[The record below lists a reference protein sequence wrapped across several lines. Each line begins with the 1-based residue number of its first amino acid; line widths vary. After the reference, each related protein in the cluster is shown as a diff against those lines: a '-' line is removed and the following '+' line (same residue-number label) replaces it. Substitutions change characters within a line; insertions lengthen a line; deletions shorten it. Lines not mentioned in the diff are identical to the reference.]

1 MMPLH
6 RYSTPSPVMI
16 RKQCNKIY
24 HHLDEENHGLL
35 NGKKM
40 PAKYASEFILPPQM
54 VNIDTGCSFYSRY
67 PKRKALLAA
76 DGAEWNDSD
85 SRYVYT
91 HGTRHWRRRGWRW
104 RSRIRPQVNLFPFS
118 MSLDL
123 GPGV

>member
-85 SRYVYT
+85 SRGTCT
-91 HGTRHWRRRGWRW
+91 HVHTRNPTLEKERLE
-104 RSRIRPQVNLFPFS
+104 VEE
-118 MSLDL
+118 
-123 GPGV
+123 